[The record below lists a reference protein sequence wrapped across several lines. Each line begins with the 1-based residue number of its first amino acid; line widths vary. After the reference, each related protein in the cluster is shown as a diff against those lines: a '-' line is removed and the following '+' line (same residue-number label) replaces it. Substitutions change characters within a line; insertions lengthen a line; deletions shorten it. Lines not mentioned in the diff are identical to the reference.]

1 MRKLYLEAGK
11 VVATHGI
18 RGEVKL
24 LPWADSPEFLLPF
37 TTLWGEG
44 NRPFEVEESR
54 VHGTCVLLKLK
65 GVDSVED
72 AAMLRGRILSI
83 RRDDPHLPK
92 DVVFIA
98 DLIGLPVFAD
108 GKQIGKL
115 TEVLT
120 LPSSDVYV
128 VKGEHEYMI
137 PAVPAFVPE
146 VNPERGRIDVTLI
159 EGMQTDAD

>member
-1 MRKLYLEAGK
+1 MNKTYLEAGK
-11 VVATHGI
+11 VVSTHGV

-44 NRPFEVEESR
+44 NRALEVEESR
-54 VHGTCVLLKLK
+54 VHGTCVLFKFK
-65 GVDSVED
+65 GIDTVEE
-72 AAMLRGRILSI
+72 ASALRGRILSI
-83 RRDDPHLPK
+83 RRDDEHLPQ

-98 DLIGLPVFAD
+98 DLIGLPVFSN
-108 GKQIGKL
+108 GEQIGVLK
-115 TEVLT
+115 EVLT
-120 LPSSDVYV
+120 MPSSDVYV

-146 VNPERGRIDVTLI
+146 VDPSKGRIDVNLI
-159 EGMQTDAD
+159 EGMQSDAD